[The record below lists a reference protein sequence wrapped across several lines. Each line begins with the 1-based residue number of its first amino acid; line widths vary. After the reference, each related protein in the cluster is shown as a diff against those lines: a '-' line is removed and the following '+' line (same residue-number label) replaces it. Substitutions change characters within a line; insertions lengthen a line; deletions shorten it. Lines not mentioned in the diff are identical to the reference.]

1 MFAAHPRRLIGL
13 LAALVA
19 LLITLGGTATLL
31 ASERPKSESVA
42 LTVLPVV
49 RAASIRMDTLYLG
62 GYASGSFAQAVQA
75 IASDLSTGERMLVGR
90 HLDKIFSDALGG
102 EDLERGGR
110 LRLAYE
116 RAVRPD
122 GTPRSIRVLAAEAAV
137 GGRMYTAFF
146 FENDG
151 QPGYYDNFGRS
162 LEGRAWQ
169 QPLPDARVSSPFN
182 SQRMHPILARVLPH
196 LGIDYAAPHGTP
208 VRAAGDGSVS
218 IAERRGGYGNLIEIH
233 HPNGYSSRYAH
244 LSRFA
249 LGIEYGAAVRQG
261 EIIGYVGSTG
271 LATGPHLHYEVRRHG
286 RPVDPEL
293 AMADATSTAELAYF
307 PEWSQERE
315 RLATLLARA
324 PRAIQRRSDSL

>member
-1 MFAAHPRRLIGL
+1 LVAHPRNIAGL
-13 LAALVA
+13 LAGLAT
-19 LLITLGGTATLL
+19 LLALGGTATLL
-31 ASERPKSESVA
+31 AAERTRSESVT
-42 LTVLPVV
+42 LPVLPPV

-62 GYASGSFAQAVQA
+62 GYAQGSFVEAVHT
-75 IASDLSTGERMLVGR
+75 IASDLSSVERSIVGR

-102 EDLERGGR
+102 EDMERGGR

-151 QPGYYDNFGRS
+151 QPAYYDAFGRS

-169 QPLPDARVSSPFN
+169 QPLPEARVTSPFN

-196 LGIDYAAPHGTP
+196 LGIDYAAPYGTP
-208 VRAAGDGSVS
+208 VRAAGDGSIS
-218 IAERRGGYGNLIEIH
+218 SAERRGGYGNIVEIQ
-233 HPNGYSSRYAH
+233 HPNGYSTRYAH

-249 LGIEYGAAVRQG
+249 PGLGRGAAVRQG
-261 EIIGYVGSTG
+261 EIIGFVGATG

-286 RPVDPEL
+286 RPVDPEV
-293 AMADATSTAELAYF
+293 AMVDATSTAELAYF
-307 PEWSQERE
+307 PEWSHERE

-324 PRAIQRRSDSL
+324 PRILQRRMDSL